1 MSAAEPAPTRRLV
14 DTLRDAAEHGID
26 GETLERARRADYG
39 LTLRSL
45 NDPASVCSVLASSHF
60 GGYGFYE
67 GFDMLAG
74 ITADDVSGFV
84 REYLKPE
91 RLVLSTVLPKE
102 RT

>member
-1 MSAAEPAPTRRLV
+1 MYKRQ
-14 DTLRDAAEHGID
+14 
-26 GETLERARRADYG
+26 
-39 LTLRSL
+39 
-45 NDPASVCSVLASSHF
+45 VLASSHF

-67 GFDMLAG
+67 GFDILAG
-74 ITADDVSGFV
+74 ITTDDVSGFV